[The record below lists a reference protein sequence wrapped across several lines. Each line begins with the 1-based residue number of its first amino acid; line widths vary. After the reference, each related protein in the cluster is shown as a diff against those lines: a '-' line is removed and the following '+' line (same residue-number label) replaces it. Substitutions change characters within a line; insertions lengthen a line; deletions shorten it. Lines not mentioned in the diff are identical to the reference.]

1 MYILLTTVDRKEKAE
16 ELARKVVEEKLASC
30 VTVLPGAKSFYFWKG
45 KREEAE
51 ELLLLMK
58 TLSPEKLMERLKELH
73 PYEVPELLVLRASA
87 VSEEYLRWAREVV
100 E

>member
-16 ELARKVVEEKLASC
+16 ELARRVVEEKLASC

>member
-1 MYILLTTVDRKEKAE
+1 MYVLLTTVEGRREAE
-16 ELARKVVEEKLASC
+16 RLARRVVGEKLASC
-30 VTVLPGAKSFYFWKG
+30 VTVLPGARSFYFWKG
-45 KREEAE
+45 KREEAGE
-51 ELLLLMK
+51 VLLLMK
-58 TLSPEKLMERLKELH
+58 TLSPKRLMRRLKEIH